1 MSLCEDGSP
10 EGREIGKWSLLS
22 SPLPHL
28 VHLAP
33 PVRSLCRKATS
44 MVPVCPPPSPSSVPP
59 ATATATASTP
69 LDTPSSWV
77 LAGGGGG
84 WLADCRCCSSLAVLS
99 PQSTRGTER
108 EREREGKGNDQGRDG
123 GRNHMAAEGEGERGR
138 EPPDAP
144 KRSWGETAQRHCFFL
159 WHTPM
164 LLCETYSSQ
173 NHADYVILIA
183 FAFSRCLLV

>member
-44 MVPVCPPPSPSSVPP
+44 MVPVCPPPSPSSVPLPLPLPLP
-59 ATATATASTP
+59 ARRSIRP
-69 LDTPSSWV
+69 PR
-77 LAGGGGG
+77 GC
-84 WLADCRCCSSLAVLS
+84 WLAAAAAGWPIAAAVAVWQCSLLNRPAE
-99 PQSTRGTER
+99 QR